1 MDPTKVPPEN
11 LSDVPA
17 AVRLER
23 LRERL
28 LPPPP
33 KWMQRRPLVAP
44 VILALNVVVF
54 LLWQLALRSSPPVA
68 PWGPDAVSAPTLL
81 LVLERGFWT
90 SAVHLLHGRVWTLL
104 TAAFSHMDILHLA
117 LNMMVLWGFGGLL
130 ERLLGRARFTALYL
144 TAAVFSS
151 VSHCVVSTLLM
162 SQPSKAALG
171 ASGALSAV
179 VLVYALL
186 FPRHRILLFGVIPLP
201 ALTAALLFVGL
212 DLWGLVAQ
220 ARGGGLPIGH
230 GAHLGGALIG
240 FVWWAL
246 DLRRRDLGLRRPG
259 PPTPPRDSLTGR
271 R

>member
-1 MDPTKVPPEN
+1 MDVTKLPPEG
-11 LSDVPA
+11 LSEIPA
-17 AVRLER
+17 EVRLER

-33 KWMQRRPLVAP
+33 AWMRRRPVVMP
-44 VILALNVVVF
+44 VILGLNVVVF

-68 PWGPDAVSAPTLL
+68 PWGPDALSAPPLL
-81 LVLERGFWT
+81 LALERSFWT
-90 SAVHLLHGRVWTLL
+90 SAVHLLHGRAWTLL
-104 TAAFSHMDILHLA
+104 TSAFSHMDILHLA
-117 LNMMVLWGFGGLL
+117 LNMMVLWGFGGIL

-144 TAAVFSS
+144 TAAVFASL
-151 VSHCVVSTLLM
+151 SHCVVSTLLM
-162 SQPSKAALG
+162 SQPAKAALG

-201 ALTAALLFVGL
+201 ALTAALLFVAL
-212 DLWGLVAQ
+212 DLWGLAAQ

-230 GAHLGGALIG
+230 GAHLGGTLMG
-240 FVWWAL
+240 FLWWAF

-259 PPTPPRDSLTGR
+259 PPAPPPDRVPGAR
-271 R
+271 